1 MLAWLERYTGIAEV
15 WLRIPANRKPEF
27 LPAFFSQMHKSAFEK
42 EEEKNLG
49 AKPLFARPK
58 TPFPSLLNA
67 CRSGYN
73 EFKSENLSYTYS
85 NTPLI
90 THLMTG
96 T

>member
-1 MLAWLERYTGIAEV
+1 
-15 WLRIPANRKPEF
+15 
-27 LPAFFSQMHKSAFEK
+27 MHKSAFEK

-67 CRSGYN
+67 CRLGYN

-85 NTPLI
+85 NTPII

-96 T
+96 TW